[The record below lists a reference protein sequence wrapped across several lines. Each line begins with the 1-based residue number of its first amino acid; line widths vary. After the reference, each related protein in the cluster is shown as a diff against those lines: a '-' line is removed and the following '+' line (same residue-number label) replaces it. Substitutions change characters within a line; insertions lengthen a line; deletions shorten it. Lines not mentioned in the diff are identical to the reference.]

1 MKRRTFLQQA
11 GVLLTGATA
20 AAAVESEK
28 PQGRPGT
35 SEGQRPTVLLTAPE
49 TALGRALAEPLGAA
63 YRIRAAGEPL
73 FRDETGRLV
82 QLLDGVDAIVHV
94 AQPDEDTNGS
104 ELLDRQVRGTYD
116 LLTVAAAKGV
126 ELVVY
131 LSSLQIMAGYDPG
144 FQVAEDWR
152 PVPTSDAGQLAHY
165 LAECVCREF
174 AREGKLRA
182 IVLRLGE
189 VLQGDAVRGRAGDLP
204 WVDQA
209 DAVAAVR
216 LALEAHFARGD
227 AGLRTWNVLHVA
239 ADVPGGCFPVTRARR
254 VLGYRPQ
261 SGPPA

>member
-11 GVLLTGATA
+11 GVLLTSATTVA
-20 AAAVESEK
+20 AAQAEE

-35 SEGQRPTVLLTAPE
+35 PDGHRPTILLTAAE
-49 TALGRALAEPLGAA
+49 TGLGRALAASLGTG
-63 YRIRAAGEPL
+63 YHIRTVGEPL
-73 FRDETGRLV
+73 FRDETGRLDR
-82 QLLDGVDAIVHV
+82 LFDGVNAIVHA

-104 ELLDRQVRGTYD
+104 ERLDRQVRGTYD
-116 LLTVAAAKGV
+116 LLTVAAPKGV

-131 LSSLQIMAGYDPG
+131 LSSLQIMAGYDPV

-182 IVLRLGE
+182 VVLRLGE
-189 VLQGDAVRGRAGDLP
+189 VLRGDAVRGRAGDLP

-209 DAVAAVR
+209 DAVEAVR
-216 LALEAHFARGD
+216 LALEGHFAGG

-239 ADVPGGCFPVTRARR
+239 ADVPGGRFPVTRAKR

-261 SGPPA
+261 FGPPA